1 MWWHSPSLTKHVR
14 AERKVVFKWFWPCY
28 PHFDLA
34 DQGQGLCFDNIP
46 KKTRHA
52 YCSYPMFR
60 NAICPHVLVWHTRKL
75 RHNQAKRLPN
85 IIVKSK
91 ARTQTQV
98 PDSHTGRYPFPE
110 LGLFTLYV
118 PAGSEGGE
126 MGYWYTLAVRLS
138 THFLPCSGRSASRSM
153 AWAFWFHSHLILY
166 LLFFHWII
174 SIVKCIVPDS

>member
-1 MWWHSPSLTKHVR
+1 MQGSILTPFQ
-14 AERKVVFKWFWPCY
+14 E
-28 PHFDLA
+28 L
-34 DQGQGLCFDNIP
+34 I
-46 KKTRHA
+46 
-52 YCSYPMFR
+52 
-60 NAICPHVLVWHTRKL
+60 HVLHNPAKAGTITVHFMLGKL

-126 MGYWYTLAVRLS
+126 MGY
-138 THFLPCSGRSASRSM
+138 
-153 AWAFWFHSHLILY
+153 
-166 LLFFHWII
+166 
-174 SIVKCIVPDS
+174 